1 MTAGEAL
8 EREGRSLRS
17 ASTLGVECEDLPA
30 ALAQFVELPAPTGPL
45 AVNLLDETLNIV
57 GALVPLGVIRT
68 ANDLVDMTVDF
79 GRETIPPIPAQI
91 RTAQARIREHIA
103 RLSPPELHR
112 VSVELGV
119 QPYAIECGVRVTVRR
134 EHDLMSQ
141 QADAL
146 LASIDFDQ
154 MGLPLID
161 DDVQADD
168 DAAYESIVEAT
179 LNQLRTD
186 TPNDWGGT
194 TVESLRC
201 AVALH
206 LAKIGDGFLRTS
218 EDAVVPLAAPILA
231 FSGAAVSEFDEMTVW
246 RGDIE
251 MTDIEDGSDVVCGYV
266 EFLILKIGTES
277 IPEML
282 DSWSQSAVTFAG
294 LFDGNEV
301 AAEVTAQFDGELFN
315 RVVIITRV
323 FVAEPVRGHNLGAW
337 AVSEV
342 AERMASPSDT
352 LVLLYPF
359 WIVDRSGDFD
369 ELAAVEA
376 LTKYWGRCGLVPID
390 AHPQFLGQ
398 STSYNDLPQAR
409 SALAEVRDLRLAI
422 PAEQVNERPSSP
434 QRTLVSDDEN

>member
-1 MTAGEAL
+1 MTDGEAIG
-8 EREGRSLRS
+8 REGRSLRS
-17 ASTLGVECEDLPA
+17 ASQLGVDCENLPA
-30 ALAQFVELPAPTGPL
+30 ALAQFVELPAPAGPL
-45 AVNLLDETLNIV
+45 AADLIDETLNIV

-79 GRETIPPIPAQI
+79 GHETIPPIPAQI
-91 RTAQARIREHIA
+91 RTAQAQISDRIA
-103 RLSPPELHR
+103 CLSPNELHR

-141 QADAL
+141 QADEL

-154 MGLPLID
+154 KGLPFID
-161 DDVQADD
+161 DEVQADD

-186 TPNDWGGT
+186 IPNDWGRM

-246 RGDIE
+246 RGNVE
-251 MTDIEDGSDVVCGYV
+251 MTDSEDGSDVVCGYV
-266 EFLILKIGTES
+266 EFLILKMGAES
-277 IPEML
+277 VPEML

-301 AAEVTAQFDGELFN
+301 AAEVSAQFDGELFN
-315 RVVIITRV
+315 RVVIITHV

-342 AERMASPSDT
+342 AERMVSPSDT

-359 WIVDRSGDFD
+359 WIVDRSGDFE

-390 AHPQFLGQ
+390 VHPQFLGQ
-398 STSYNDLPQAR
+398 STSYNDLPKAR
-409 SALAEVRDLRLAI
+409 SALAEIRDLRLAI
-422 PAEQVNERPSSP
+422 SADQVNEQPTRA
-434 QRTLVSDDEN
+434 RTLIPDDEN

>member
-1 MTAGEAL
+1 MIDGEAIG
-8 EREGRSLRS
+8 REGRSIRS
-17 ASTLGVECEDLPA
+17 ASALGVDCENLPA
-30 ALAQFVELPAPTGPL
+30 ALAQFVEVPAPTGPL
-45 AVNLLDETLNIV
+45 AVV
-57 GALVPLGVIRT
+57 RT

-79 GRETIPPIPAQI
+79 GHETIPPIPAQI
-91 RTAQARIREHIA
+91 RTAQAQISEGIA
-103 RLSPPELHR
+103 RLTTSELR
-112 VSVELGV
+112 CSYVELGV

-141 QADAL
+141 QADEL
-146 LASIDFDQ
+146 VASIDFDQ
-154 MGLPLID
+154 KNLPFID

-179 LNQLRTD
+179 LNQLSTD
-186 TPNDWGGT
+186 IPDGWGRT

-246 RGDIE
+246 RADLE
-251 MTDIEDGSDVVCGYV
+251 MTDVEDGSDVVCGYV
-266 EFLILKIGTES
+266 EFLILKVGTES
-277 IPEML
+277 VVEML
-282 DSWSQSAVTFAG
+282 DSWSQAAVTFAG

-301 AAEVTAQFDGELFN
+301 AAEVSAQFDGELFN
-315 RVVIITRV
+315 RVLIITQL
-323 FVAEPVRGHNLGAW
+323 FVAEPARGHSLGAW

-359 WIVDRSGDFD
+359 WIVARSGDFD

-409 SALAEVRDLRLAI
+409 SPLAEVRDLRLAI
-422 PAEQVNERPSSP
+422 PAEQVNEQPLSS
-434 QRTLVSDDEN
+434 QRTLIPNDEN